1 MKMLTLIRHAKSDWT
16 DPDLDDFERPLN
28 PRGKKAAP
36 QMGAR
41 IFQRGAIPELIVASK
56 AKRAKKTAQLIAQ
69 ELDIDPATIILKKKL
84 YAVRL
89 DDLVQEVRLLPDLNH
104 IALVGHNPELS
115 ELAQWL
121 CTDSPEWLPTC
132 AVLTLELNIGQW
144 PEISPECAKLV
155 EYDYPKKRTDI

>member
-1 MKMLTLIRHAKSDWT
+1 MKILTLIRHAKSDWK

-41 IFQRGAIPELIVASK
+41 ISQRGIIPDLIVASK
-56 AKRAKKTAQLIAQ
+56 AKRAKKTAQLIAK
-69 ELDIDPATIILKKKL
+69 ELDIEADDIIFKKKL

-89 DDLVQEVRLLPDLNH
+89 DELLQELRLLPELNH

-132 AVLTLELNIGQW
+132 AVLTLELNVDRW
-144 PEISPECAKLV
+144 TDISAECARLV
-155 EYDYPKKRTDI
+155 EYDYPKKTH